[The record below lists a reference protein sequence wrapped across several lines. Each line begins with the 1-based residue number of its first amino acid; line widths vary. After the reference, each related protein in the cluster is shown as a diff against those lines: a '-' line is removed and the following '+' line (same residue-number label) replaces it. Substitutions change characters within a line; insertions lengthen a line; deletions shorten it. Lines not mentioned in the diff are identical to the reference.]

1 MERLLLISS
10 YPLHSISS
18 QWPMF
23 TAPWSAAPSDM
34 FWDLTGSVGCVS
46 TMDSDCLNRS
56 CMMNFQRVQLLSE
69 MHNLW
74 DGRGFHVDSQNA
86 SGPSPG
92 SLVYWCMYT
101 CSIIQQLLLSPR
113 GSQAIFSIAQAG
125 LLWLTKHS
133 VTFTPVCLSTLSQK
147 NSPRFLWFQWR
158 NFGR

>member
-56 CMMNFQRVQLLSE
+56 CVMNFQRVQLLSE

-74 DGRGFHVDSQNA
+74 DGRGFPCGQPECIWTFSRILSLLMHVHLLNYSAIVTFPQGI
-86 SGPSPG
+86 SGYFLYS
-92 SLVYWCMYT
+92 SSWTSVIDQTFCDFYT
-101 CSIIQQLLLSPR
+101 SVS
-113 GSQAIFSIAQAG
+113 F
-125 LLWLTKHS
+125 HS
-133 VTFTPVCLSTLSQK
+133 VPEE
-147 NSPRFLWFQWR
+147 
-158 NFGR
+158 